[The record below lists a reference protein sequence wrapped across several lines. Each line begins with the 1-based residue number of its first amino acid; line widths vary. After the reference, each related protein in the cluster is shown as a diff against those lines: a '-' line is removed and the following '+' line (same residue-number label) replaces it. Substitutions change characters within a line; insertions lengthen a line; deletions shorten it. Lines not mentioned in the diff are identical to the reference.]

1 MEVKSDIGEQH
12 HMKSQSLK
20 YVEFI
25 TAINAISIQFIPHA
39 TVTFSTRFW
48 YSLHVP
54 LTVVPSVC
62 KWKPVKKSYCC
73 TTHQLVIFFSNEQED
88 VIRVNVTGE
97 LCYNY
102 FYRSHAE
109 YKANRQF
116 WFEDRLMAWSK
127 RKLEEA
133 IGLIFVEVLVF
144 ALANNFLKLPT

>member
-25 TAINAISIQFIPHA
+25 TAINA
-39 TVTFSTRFW
+39 T
-48 YSLHVP
+48 

-62 KWKPVKKSYCC
+62 NWKPVKKSYCR

-88 VIRVNVTGE
+88 IIHVNVTGE
-97 LCYNY
+97 VCYNY
-102 FYRSHAE
+102 FYTSHTE

-116 WFEDRLMAWSK
+116 WFEDRLMA
-127 RKLEEA
+127 
-133 IGLIFVEVLVF
+133 
-144 ALANNFLKLPT
+144 